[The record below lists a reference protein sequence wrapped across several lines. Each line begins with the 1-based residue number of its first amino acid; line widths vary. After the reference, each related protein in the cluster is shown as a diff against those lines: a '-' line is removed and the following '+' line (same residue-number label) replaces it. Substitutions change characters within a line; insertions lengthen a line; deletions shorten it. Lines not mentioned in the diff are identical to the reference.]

1 MSRPLRCL
9 LALSCVVL
17 ATGATPAVGRAATN
31 DPVYTQGLQWG
42 LTRIGAPAA
51 WDVAT
56 GNGITIAIVD
66 SGADLQHEDLKDS
79 ITGGTSCIGA
89 AGDPGQCQGSS
100 QDDNGH
106 GTHVAGIA
114 AATTDNNR
122 GVAAVAPDARLLVV
136 RALENDC
143 SVDPCT
149 ASGTSGDVSAG
160 IRWAVDHGAQIIN
173 LSLGG
178 GEVQSA
184 LGCSFCD
191 AVDYAWSKGVIAVVA
206 AGNDS
211 DLPAGFANEPAVIV
225 TATTR
230 DDTRASYSSP
240 NSGLLR
246 AARWPVAA
254 PGGEADTPS
263 DCATG
268 GTPKGIVSTY
278 WTSGDANRYACL
290 AGTSMATPHVA
301 GALAVLRSAG
311 MTPQAAID
319 RLLATATD
327 LGSPGRDDTFGYG
340 RIDLAKAVGPSGTTT
355 TSAPPTTKAT
365 VATQSKGTSPTTT
378 APTTTIT
385 APPAAPG
392 GSAPVVSTPG
402 TSQAAPFNP
411 QRDDEPSGWLVV
423 LAVVAVA
430 VSALGTTLTAWRL
443 R

>member
-1 MSRPLRCL
+1 MSRLLRCL
-9 LALSCVVL
+9 LALACTTL
-17 ATGATPAVGRAATN
+17 ATGGAPAEGRAATN

-51 WDVAT
+51 WDVAK
-56 GNGITIAIVD
+56 GQGITIAIVD
-66 SGADLQHEDLKDS
+66 SGADLQHEDLKDKVA
-79 ITGGTSCIGA
+79 GGTSCIGA
-89 AGDPGQCQGSS
+89 VGDPARCQGSS

-106 GTHVAGIA
+106 GTHVAGVA
-114 AATTDNNR
+114 AAATDNNR
-122 GVAAVAPDARLLVV
+122 GIAAVAPGARLLIV

-143 SVDPCT
+143 SVNPCT

-160 IRWAVDHGAQIIN
+160 IRWAVDHGAHVIN

-178 GEVQSA
+178 GEVQST

-211 DLPAGFANEPAVIV
+211 DLPAGFADEPAVIV

-254 PGGEADTPS
+254 PGGEADAPS

-278 WTSGDANRYACL
+278 WTSGDSDQYACL

-311 MTPQAAID
+311 LSPQAAID

-327 LGSPGRDDTFGYG
+327 LGAPGRDDTFGYG
-340 RIDLAKAVGPSGTTT
+340 RIDLAKAVGPAGSVTTG
-355 TSAPPTTKAT
+355 APPTTKAT
-365 VATQSKGTSPTTT
+365 VTTQSNSTSSTITVPATTT
-378 APTTTIT
+378 E
-385 APPAAPG
+385 PPAVPG
-392 GSAPVVSTPG
+392 GSAPVLSTPG
-402 TSQAAPFNP
+402 TSQAAPFSP
-411 QRDDEPSGWLVV
+411 RTGGEPPGWLIV
-423 LAVVAVA
+423 LAVGAVA
-430 VSALGTTLTAWRL
+430 LSGLATTFTAWRL